1 MPEKNS
7 KERMRQ
13 IDPERLR
20 QFEHEVEM
28 DRLFYIEFEKNI
40 MAIENH
46 EHYIGKCL
54 DFISNYGVPICN
66 IRTLSGEMMTIS
78 DMYNY
83 LFNYFEANEDYEAA
97 AKLMACEEMPERM
110 PLEKCT
116 TIFSLLKQY
125 FIDST
130 MMMSYE
136 ESMIKVQQ
144 KMIDTTEFFGLE
156 KPHDYVKVMDR
167 VVAYHR
173 GKLDYDEMRL
183 LEAIRGETIE
193 FYEMEKADFAQGKD
207 RTYFFYSPPEESKK

>member
-1 MPEKNS
+1 
-7 KERMRQ
+7 MRQ

-54 DFISNYGVPICN
+54 DLMSTYGVPICN
-66 IRTLSGEMMTIS
+66 IRTLSGEMKTVS
-78 DMYNY
+78 DMYSY
-83 LFNYFEANEDYEAA
+83 LFNYFEANEDYESAA
-97 AKLMACEEMPERM
+97 RLKACEEMPERM
-110 PLEKCT
+110 PWEKCT
-116 TIFSLLKQY
+116 TVFSLLKQY

-136 ESMIKVQQ
+136 ESMIKAQQ

-167 VVAYHR
+167 VVEYHR

-183 LEAIRGETIE
+183 LEAIRGEAIE

-207 RTYFFYSPPEESKK
+207 RTYFFYSPPEESEK

>member
-1 MPEKNS
+1 
-7 KERMRQ
+7 MRQ
-13 IDPERLR
+13 INPERLR

-54 DFISNYGVPICN
+54 DFISTHGVPICN
-66 IRTLSGEMMTIS
+66 IRTLSGEMMTVS

-83 LFNYFEANEDYEAA
+83 LFNYFEANEDYESA
-97 AKLMACEEMPERM
+97 AKLTACEEMPER
-110 PLEKCT
+110 LSFEKAAKV
-116 TIFSLLKQY
+116 FPLLKQY

-130 MMMSYE
+130 MMMSYV
-136 ESMIKVQQ
+136 ESMIKCQQ

-167 VVAYHR
+167 VVEYHR
-173 GKLDYDEMRL
+173 GKLDYDEIRL
-183 LEAIRGETIE
+183 LEAIRGEAIE
-193 FYEMEKADFAQGKD
+193 FYEMEKDDFAKGKD
-207 RTYFFYSPPEESKK
+207 RTYFFYSPPEK

>member
-1 MPEKNS
+1 
-7 KERMRQ
+7 MRQ
-13 IDPERLR
+13 INPERLR
-20 QFEHEVEM
+20 QFEHEAEM

-40 MAIENH
+40 IAIENH
-46 EHYIGKCL
+46 ERYIRKCL
-54 DFISNYGVPICN
+54 DFICTHGVPICN
-66 IRTLSGEMMTIS
+66 IRTLSGEMMAIS

-83 LFNYFEANEDYEAA
+83 LFNYFEANEDYESA
-97 AKLMACEEMPERM
+97 AKLTACEEMPERM
-110 PLEKCT
+110 SFEMAGK
-116 TIFSLLKQY
+116 IFPLLKQY

-173 GKLDYDEMRL
+173 DKLDYDEIRL
-183 LEAIRGETIE
+183 LEAIRTEASE
-193 FYEMEKADFAQGKD
+193 FYEMEKRDFEMGKD
-207 RTYFFYSPPEESKK
+207 RTYFFYSPPEESEK